1 MSTLCKLAI
10 VDWGNTSYAEAF
22 NRQIQ
27 LVEQRLAGV
36 VPDTLVFT
44 EHNPV
49 YTIGKRKDAAQNLL
63 LNNEQLAKQGIEVFQ
78 TNRGGDITYH
88 GPGQCVGYPI
98 IDLNSKRDLHRY
110 LRDLEEV
117 IIRTLKRFGLNATR
131 REGKTGIWI
140 EDRKIAAIGVAVKRW
155 VTYHG
160 FALNV
165 NNDLTPF
172 SGIIPCGIP
181 ITEGKVTSLKQETS
195 QAHDMEAVKTLL
207 ESEFAKTFV
216 D

>member
-1 MSTLCKLAI
+1 
-10 VDWGNTSYAEAF
+10 
-22 NRQIQ
+22 
-27 LVEQRLAGV
+27 
-36 VPDTLVFT
+36 
-44 EHNPV
+44 
-49 YTIGKRKDAAQNLL
+49 
-63 LNNEQLAKQGIEVFQ
+63 
-78 TNRGGDITYH
+78 
-88 GPGQCVGYPI
+88 
-98 IDLNSKRDLHRY
+98 
-110 LRDLEEV
+110 
-117 IIRTLKRFGLNATR
+117 
-131 REGKTGIWI
+131 
-140 EDRKIAAIGVAVKRW
+140 VKRW